1 MGRGECGLSSVSS
14 DQLCIG
20 LVRTGSRSEKYF
32 VPFDGFCCL
41 LLISLIRH
49 IHPDPYQQYI
59 LYKLSVRLGDSLKLI
74 LLLDGVRVGRS
85 LGGVDELI
93 GETLGD
99 GL

>member
-1 MGRGECGLSSVSS
+1 LPGPGADRPCLN
-14 DQLCIG
+14 QL
-20 LVRTGSRSEKYF
+20 L
-32 VPFDGFCCL
+32 DLL
-41 LLISLIRH
+41 LLITLITH

-74 LLLDGVRVGRS
+74 LLLDSVRVGRS

-93 GETLGD
+93 GEALGD

>member
-1 MGRGECGLSSVSS
+1 MSKS
-14 DQLCIG
+14 
-20 LVRTGSRSEKYF
+20 TSR
-32 VPFDGFCCL
+32 PTPPPR
-41 LLISLIRH
+41 IRH

-74 LLLDGVRVGRS
+74 LLLDGVGVGRS

>member
-1 MGRGECGLSSVSS
+1 MQRVCPGRARNRPCLN
-14 DQLCIG
+14 QL
-20 LVRTGSRSEKYF
+20 L
-32 VPFDGFCCL
+32 DL
-41 LLISLIRH
+41 LHLLITLITH